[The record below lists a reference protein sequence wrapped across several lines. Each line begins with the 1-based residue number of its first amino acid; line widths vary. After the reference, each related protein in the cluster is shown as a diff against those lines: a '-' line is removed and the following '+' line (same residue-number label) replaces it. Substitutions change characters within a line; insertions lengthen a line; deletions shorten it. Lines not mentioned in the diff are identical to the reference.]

1 MKVKK
6 ILLSMCAIAAL
17 ASCSQNDDVAVPTDS
32 APPAKVTIRFAGSE
46 GMTRAIGSD
55 DAVVNNLTAF
65 FFNTAGALIKTPMP
79 VENNKL
85 ATTITL
91 ATTTDAS
98 QVVLVAN
105 VPAGTIFTGV
115 TSLSKLKEFVVSSLG
130 TEASGNFPINQTKT
144 NLTMSGWGAINM
156 NADNNTGTANVKLH
170 FMAAKIET
178 LKVTIGGKNVG
189 HYADTEDGIAAT
201 GDNWFT
207 IKQAYLMMAQTNSVL
222 LPATDLGAWTGAF
235 TPADFAYAGGLA
247 WGTPPW
253 KDAPAGTNPVKAT
266 DYLQTTIPSGATN
279 TIDNILASAPWYVF
293 ENASQNL
300 TGVVLEVVCKVNK
313 QNESLKKE
321 SRYFTMYFGE
331 KKTGDSGNQPI
342 LNAGQRYSIN
352 IALNGSFDPGDGTG
366 GGGTTDPTKP
376 SVDANVEITVAPA
389 EWTAAA
395 VINKEFN

>member
-46 GMTRAIGSD
+46 GMTRAIGSE

-65 FFNTAGALIKTPMP
+65 FFNTAGALIKAPMP
-79 VENNKL
+79 VAGNDLKPE
-85 ATTITL
+85 ITL

-105 VPAGTIFTGV
+105 VPAGTAFTGV

-130 TEASGNFPINQTKT
+130 TEASSNFPINQTKT

-156 NADNNTGTANVKLH
+156 NADDNTGTANVKLH

-189 HYADTEDGIAAT
+189 HYADTEDGVT
-201 GDNWFT
+201 DDKSFT

-235 TPADFAYAGGLA
+235 TPATFAYAGGLA
-247 WGTPPW
+247 WGTRPWENPPVNP
-253 KDAPAGTNPVKAT
+253 DPVKAT
-266 DYLQTTIPSGATN
+266 DYLQTTIPAGATSN
-279 TIDNILASAPWYVF
+279 VIDNILVSAPWYVF
-293 ENASQNL
+293 ENASPNA
-300 TGVVLEVVCKVNK
+300 TGVVLEVVCNVRKDN
-313 QNESLKKE
+313 NTLEKE

-389 EWTAAA
+389 EWTAVA

>member
-79 VENNKL
+79 VAGNDLKPK
-85 ATTITL
+85 ITL

-105 VPAGTIFTGV
+105 VPAGTKFDAV

-156 NADNNTGTANVKLH
+156 NADDNTGTANVQLH

-189 HYADTEDGIAAT
+189 HYADTEDGVT
-201 GDNWFT
+201 DDKWFT

-222 LPATDLGAWTGAF
+222 F
-235 TPADFAYAGGLA
+235 TRYR
-247 WGTPPW
+247 PW
-253 KDAPAGTNPVKAT
+253 CMDRC
-266 DYLQTTIPSGATN
+266 IHSC
-279 TIDNILASAPWYVF
+279 
-293 ENASQNL
+293 NL
-300 TGVVLEVVCKVNK
+300 RLCRRFGMGHEAMGESSCK
-313 QNESLKKE
+313 
-321 SRYFTMYFGE
+321 
-331 KKTGDSGNQPI
+331 P
-342 LNAGQRYSIN
+342 
-352 IALNGSFDPGDGTG
+352 
-366 GGGTTDPTKP
+366 
-376 SVDANVEITVAPA
+376 
-389 EWTAAA
+389 
-395 VINKEFN
+395 

>member
-79 VENNKL
+79 VAGNDLKL
-85 ATTITL
+85 KITL

-105 VPAGTIFTGV
+105 VPAGTKFDAV

-156 NADNNTGTANVKLH
+156 NADDNTGTANVKLH

-189 HYADTEDGIAAT
+189 HYADTEDGVT
-201 GDNWFT
+201 DDKWFT

-235 TPADFAYAGGLA
+235 TPATFAYAGGLA
-247 WGTPPW
+247 WGTRPWENPPVNP
-253 KDAPAGTNPVKAT
+253 DPVKAT
-266 DYLQTTIPSGATN
+266 DYLQTTIPAGATSN
-279 TIDNILASAPWYVF
+279 VIDNILVSAPWYVF
-293 ENASQNL
+293 ENASPNA
-300 TGVVLEVVCKVNK
+300 TGVVLEVVCNVRKDN
-313 QNESLKKE
+313 NTLEKE

-352 IALNGSFDPGDGTG
+352 MALNGSFDPGDGTG

-389 EWTAAA
+389 EWTAVA

>member
-1 MKVKK
+1 
-6 ILLSMCAIAAL
+6 
-17 ASCSQNDDVAVPTDS
+17 
-32 APPAKVTIRFAGSE
+32 
-46 GMTRAIGSD
+46 
-55 DAVVNNLTAF
+55 
-65 FFNTAGALIKTPMP
+65 MP
-79 VENNKL
+79 VAGNDLKPK
-85 ATTITL
+85 ITL

-105 VPAGTIFTGV
+105 VPAGTKFDAV

-156 NADNNTGTANVKLH
+156 NADDNTGTANVKLH

-189 HYADTEDGIAAT
+189 HYADTEDGVT
-201 GDNWFT
+201 DDKWFT

-235 TPADFAYAGGLA
+235 TPATFAYAGGLA
-247 WGTPPW
+247 WGTAPW
-253 KDAPAGTNPVKAT
+253 ETVPVGTTPVKAT
-266 DYLQTTIPSGATN
+266 DYLQTTIPAGAASN
-279 TIDNILASAPWYVF
+279 VIDNILVSAPWYVF
-293 ENASQNL
+293 ENASPNA
-300 TGVVLEVVCKVNK
+300 TGIVLEVVCNIRKDNSTL
-313 QNESLKKE
+313 EKE

-389 EWTAAA
+389 EWTAVA

>member
-17 ASCSQNDDVAVPTDS
+17 ASCSQNDDVAIPTDS

-46 GMTRAIGSD
+46 GMTRAIGGE

-65 FFNTAGALIKTPMP
+65 FFNTAGALIKAPMP
-79 VENNKL
+79 VAENDLKPK
-85 ATTITL
+85 ITL

-105 VPAGTIFTGV
+105 VPAGTKFNAV
-115 TSLSKLKEFVVSSLG
+115 TSLSKLKELVVSSLG
-130 TEASGNFPINQTKT
+130 TEESGNFPINQTKT

-156 NADNNTGTANVKLH
+156 DADNNTGTANVKLH

-189 HYADTEDGIAAT
+189 HYADTENAIT
-201 GDNWFT
+201 GDKWFT

-222 LPATDLGAWTGAF
+222 LPAADLNAWTGVF
-235 TPADFAYAGGLA
+235 TPATFAYAGGLA
-247 WGTPPW
+247 WGTAPW
-253 KDAPAGTNPVKAT
+253 ETVPVGTTPVKAT
-266 DYLQTTIPSGATN
+266 DYLQTTIPAGAASN
-279 TIDNILASAPWYVF
+279 VIDNILVSAPWYVF
-293 ENASQNL
+293 ENASPNA
-300 TGVVLEVVCKVNK
+300 TGIVLEVVCNIRKDNSTL
-313 QNESLKKE
+313 EKE

-389 EWTAAA
+389 EWTAVA

>member
-46 GMTRAIGSD
+46 GMTRAIGSE

-65 FFNTAGALIKTPMP
+65 FFNTAGALIKAPMP
-79 VENNKL
+79 VAGNDLKPE
-85 ATTITL
+85 ITL

-105 VPAGTIFTGV
+105 VPAGTKFDAV

-156 NADNNTGTANVKLH
+156 NADDNTGTANVKLH

-189 HYADTEDGIAAT
+189 HYADTEDGVT
-201 GDNWFT
+201 DDKWFT

-235 TPADFAYAGGLA
+235 TPATFAYAGGLA
-247 WGTPPW
+247 WGTRPWENPPVNP
-253 KDAPAGTNPVKAT
+253 DPVKAT
-266 DYLQTTIPSGATN
+266 DYLQTTIPAGATSN
-279 TIDNILASAPWYVF
+279 VIDNILVSAPWYVF
-293 ENASQNL
+293 ENASPNA
-300 TGVVLEVVCKVNK
+300 TGVVLEVVCNVRKDN
-313 QNESLKKE
+313 NTLEKE

-366 GGGTTDPTKP
+366 GGTTDPTKP

-389 EWTAAA
+389 EWTAVA

>member
-79 VENNKL
+79 VAGNDLKL
-85 ATTITL
+85 KITL

-105 VPAGTIFTGV
+105 VPAGTKFDAV

-156 NADNNTGTANVKLH
+156 NADDNTGTANVKLH

-189 HYADTEDGIAAT
+189 HYADTEDGVT
-201 GDNWFT
+201 DDKWFT

-235 TPADFAYAGGLA
+235 TPATFAYAGGLA
-247 WGTPPW
+247 WGTRPWENPPVNP
-253 KDAPAGTNPVKAT
+253 DPVKAT
-266 DYLQTTIPSGATN
+266 DYLQTTIPAGATSN
-279 TIDNILASAPWYVF
+279 VIDNILVSAPWYVF
-293 ENASQNL
+293 ENASPNA
-300 TGVVLEVVCKVNK
+300 TGVVLEVVCNVRKDN
-313 QNESLKKE
+313 NTLEKE

-352 IALNGSFDPGDGTG
+352 MALNGSFDPGDGTG

-376 SVDANVEITVAPA
+376 SVDANVGITVAPA
-389 EWTAAA
+389 EWTAVA

>member
-1 MKVKK
+1 
-6 ILLSMCAIAAL
+6 MCAIAAL

-79 VENNKL
+79 VAGNDLKL
-85 ATTITL
+85 KITL

-105 VPAGTIFTGV
+105 VPAGTKFDAV

-156 NADNNTGTANVKLH
+156 NADDNTGTANVKLH

-189 HYADTEDGIAAT
+189 HYADTEDGVT
-201 GDNWFT
+201 DDKWFT

-235 TPADFAYAGGLA
+235 TPATFAYAGGLA
-247 WGTPPW
+247 WGTRPWENPPVNP
-253 KDAPAGTNPVKAT
+253 DPVKAT
-266 DYLQTTIPSGATN
+266 DYLQTTIPAGATSN
-279 TIDNILASAPWYVF
+279 VIDNILVSAPWYVF
-293 ENASQNL
+293 ENASPNA
-300 TGVVLEVVCKVNK
+300 TGVVLEVVCNVRKDN
-313 QNESLKKE
+313 NTLEKE

-389 EWTAAA
+389 EWTAVA

>member
-46 GMTRAIGSD
+46 GMTRAIGSE

-65 FFNTAGALIKTPMP
+65 FFNTAGALIKAPMP
-79 VENNKL
+79 VAGNDLKPE
-85 ATTITL
+85 ITL

-105 VPAGTIFTGV
+105 VPAGTKFDAV

-156 NADNNTGTANVKLH
+156 NADDNTGTANVKLH

-189 HYADTEDGIAAT
+189 HYADTEDGVT
-201 GDNWFT
+201 DDKWFT

-235 TPADFAYAGGLA
+235 TPATFAYAGGLA
-247 WGTPPW
+247 WGTRPWENPPVNP
-253 KDAPAGTNPVKAT
+253 DPVKAT
-266 DYLQTTIPSGATN
+266 DYLQTTIPAGATSN
-279 TIDNILASAPWYVF
+279 VIDNILVSAPWYVF
-293 ENASQNL
+293 ENASPNA
-300 TGVVLEVVCKVNK
+300 TGVVLEVVCNVRKDN
-313 QNESLKKE
+313 NTLEKE

-389 EWTAAA
+389 EWTAVA

>member
-79 VENNKL
+79 VAGNDLTPKR
-85 ATTITL
+85 TL

-105 VPAGTIFTGV
+105 VPAGTKFDAV

-156 NADNNTGTANVKLH
+156 NADDNTGTANVKLH

-189 HYADTEDGIAAT
+189 HYADTEDGVT
-201 GDNWFT
+201 DDKWFT

-235 TPADFAYAGGLA
+235 TPATFAYAGGLA
-247 WGTPPW
+247 WGTRPWENPPVNP
-253 KDAPAGTNPVKAT
+253 DPVKAT
-266 DYLQTTIPSGATN
+266 DYLQTTIPAGATSN
-279 TIDNILASAPWYVF
+279 VIDNILVSAPWYVF
-293 ENASQNL
+293 ENASPNA
-300 TGVVLEVVCKVNK
+300 TGVVLEVVCNVRKDN
-313 QNESLKKE
+313 NTLEKE

-389 EWTAAA
+389 EWTAVA

>member
-1 MKVKK
+1 
-6 ILLSMCAIAAL
+6 
-17 ASCSQNDDVAVPTDS
+17 
-32 APPAKVTIRFAGSE
+32 
-46 GMTRAIGSD
+46 
-55 DAVVNNLTAF
+55 
-65 FFNTAGALIKTPMP
+65 MP

-105 VPAGTIFTGV
+105 VPAGTTFTGV

-130 TEASGNFPINQTKT
+130 TEASSNFPINQTKT

-189 HYADTEDGIAAT
+189 HYADTEDGVT
-201 GDNWFT
+201 DDKWFT

-235 TPADFAYAGGLA
+235 TPATFAYAGGLA
-247 WGTPPW
+247 WGTRPWENPPVNP
-253 KDAPAGTNPVKAT
+253 DPVKAT
-266 DYLQTTIPSGATN
+266 DYLQTTIPAGATSN
-279 TIDNILASAPWYVF
+279 VIDNILVSAPWYVF
-293 ENASQNL
+293 ENASPNA
-300 TGVVLEVVCKVNK
+300 TGVVLEVVCNVRKDN
-313 QNESLKKE
+313 NTLEKE

>member
-1 MKVKK
+1 
-6 ILLSMCAIAAL
+6 MCAIPAL

-79 VENNKL
+79 VAGNDLKL
-85 ATTITL
+85 KITL

-105 VPAGTIFTGV
+105 VPAGTKFDAV

-156 NADNNTGTANVKLH
+156 NADDNTGTANVKLH

-189 HYADTEDGIAAT
+189 HYADTEDGVT
-201 GDNWFT
+201 DDKWFT

-235 TPADFAYAGGLA
+235 TPATFAYAGGLA
-247 WGTPPW
+247 WGTRPWENPPVNP
-253 KDAPAGTNPVKAT
+253 DPVKAT
-266 DYLQTTIPSGATN
+266 DYLQTTIPAGATSN
-279 TIDNILASAPWYVF
+279 VIDNILVSAPWYVF
-293 ENASQNL
+293 ENASPNA
-300 TGVVLEVVCKVNK
+300 TGVVLEVVCNVRKDN
-313 QNESLKKE
+313 NTLEKE

-389 EWTAAA
+389 EWTAVA

>member
-1 MKVKK
+1 
-6 ILLSMCAIAAL
+6 MCAIAAL

-79 VENNKL
+79 VAGNDLKL
-85 ATTITL
+85 KITL

-105 VPAGTIFTGV
+105 VPAGTKFDAV

-156 NADNNTGTANVKLH
+156 NADDNTGTANVKLH

-189 HYADTEDGIAAT
+189 HYADTEDGVT
-201 GDNWFT
+201 DDKWFT

-235 TPADFAYAGGLA
+235 TPATFAYAGGLA
-247 WGTPPW
+247 WGTRPWENPPVNP
-253 KDAPAGTNPVKAT
+253 DPVKAT
-266 DYLQTTIPSGATN
+266 DYLQTTIPAGATSN
-279 TIDNILASAPWYVF
+279 VIDNILVSAPWYVF
-293 ENASQNL
+293 ENASPNA
-300 TGVVLEVVCKVNK
+300 TGVVLEVVCNVRKDN
-313 QNESLKKE
+313 NTLEKE

-366 GGGTTDPTKP
+366 GGTTDPTKP

-389 EWTAAA
+389 EWTAVA

>member
-46 GMTRAIGSD
+46 GMTRAIGSE

-65 FFNTAGALIKTPMP
+65 FFNTAGALIKAPMP
-79 VENNKL
+79 VAGNDLKPE
-85 ATTITL
+85 ITL

-105 VPAGTIFTGV
+105 VPAGTAFAGV

-130 TEASGNFPINQTKT
+130 TEASSNFPINQTKT

-189 HYADTEDGIAAT
+189 HYADTEDGVT
-201 GDNWFT
+201 DDKWFT

-235 TPADFAYAGGLA
+235 TPATFAYAGGLA
-247 WGTPPW
+247 WGTRPWENPPVNP
-253 KDAPAGTNPVKAT
+253 DPVKAT
-266 DYLQTTIPSGATN
+266 DYLQTTIPAGATSN
-279 TIDNILASAPWYVF
+279 VIDNILVSAPWYVF
-293 ENASQNL
+293 ENASPNA
-300 TGVVLEVVCKVNK
+300 TGVVLEVVCNVRKDN
-313 QNESLKKE
+313 NTLEKE

-366 GGGTTDPTKP
+366 GGGTTDPTKL

-389 EWTAAA
+389 EWTAVA

>member
-1 MKVKK
+1 
-6 ILLSMCAIAAL
+6 
-17 ASCSQNDDVAVPTDS
+17 
-32 APPAKVTIRFAGSE
+32 
-46 GMTRAIGSD
+46 
-55 DAVVNNLTAF
+55 
-65 FFNTAGALIKTPMP
+65 MP
-79 VENNKL
+79 VAGNDLKPK
-85 ATTITL
+85 ITL

-105 VPAGTIFTGV
+105 VPAGTKFDAV

-156 NADNNTGTANVKLH
+156 NADDNTGTANVKLH

-189 HYADTEDGIAAT
+189 HYADTEDGVT
-201 GDNWFT
+201 DDKWFT

-235 TPADFAYAGGLA
+235 TPATFAYAGGLA
-247 WGTPPW
+247 WGTRPWENPPVNP
-253 KDAPAGTNPVKAT
+253 DPVKAT
-266 DYLQTTIPSGATN
+266 DYLQTTIPAGATSN
-279 TIDNILASAPWYVF
+279 VIDNILVSAPWYVF
-293 ENASQNL
+293 ENASPNA
-300 TGVVLEVVCKVNK
+300 TGVVLEVVCNVRKDN
-313 QNESLKKE
+313 NTLEKE

-366 GGGTTDPTKP
+366 GGTTDPTKP

-389 EWTAAA
+389 EWTAVA

>member
-79 VENNKL
+79 VAGNDLKL
-85 ATTITL
+85 KITL

-105 VPAGTIFTGV
+105 VPAGTKFDAV

-156 NADNNTGTANVKLH
+156 NADDNTGTANVKLH

-189 HYADTEDGIAAT
+189 HYADTEDGVT
-201 GDNWFT
+201 DDKWFT

-235 TPADFAYAGGLA
+235 TPATFAYAGGLA
-247 WGTPPW
+247 WGTRPWENPPVNP
-253 KDAPAGTNPVKAT
+253 DPVKAT
-266 DYLQTTIPSGATN
+266 DYLQTTIPAGATSN
-279 TIDNILASAPWYVF
+279 VIDNILVSAPWYVF
-293 ENASQNL
+293 ENASPNA
-300 TGVVLEVVCKVNK
+300 TGVVLEVVCNVRKDN
-313 QNESLKKE
+313 NTLEKE

-389 EWTAAA
+389 EWTAVA

>member
-17 ASCSQNDDVAVPTDS
+17 ASCSQNDDVAVLTDS

-105 VPAGTIFTGV
+105 VPAGTTFTGV

-130 TEASGNFPINQTKT
+130 TEASSNFPINQTKT

-156 NADNNTGTANVKLH
+156 NADDNTGTANVKLH

-189 HYADTEDGIAAT
+189 HYADTEDGVT
-201 GDNWFT
+201 DDKWFT

-235 TPADFAYAGGLA
+235 TPATFAYAGGLA
-247 WGTPPW
+247 WGTRPWENPPVNP
-253 KDAPAGTNPVKAT
+253 DPVKAT
-266 DYLQTTIPSGATN
+266 DYLQTTIPAGATSN
-279 TIDNILASAPWYVF
+279 VIDNILVSAPWYVF
-293 ENASQNL
+293 ENASPNA
-300 TGVVLEVVCKVNK
+300 TGVVLEVVCNVRKDN
-313 QNESLKKE
+313 NTLEKE

-389 EWTAAA
+389 EWTAVA

>member
-1 MKVKK
+1 
-6 ILLSMCAIAAL
+6 MCAIAAL

-79 VENNKL
+79 VAENDLKPK
-85 ATTITL
+85 ITL

-105 VPAGTIFTGV
+105 VPAGTKFDAV

-156 NADNNTGTANVKLH
+156 NADDNTGTANVKLH

-189 HYADTEDGIAAT
+189 HYADTEDGVT
-201 GDNWFT
+201 DDKWFT

-235 TPADFAYAGGLA
+235 TPATFAYAGGLA
-247 WGTPPW
+247 WGTRPWENPPVNP
-253 KDAPAGTNPVKAT
+253 DPVKAT
-266 DYLQTTIPSGATN
+266 DYLQTTIPAGATSN
-279 TIDNILASAPWYVF
+279 VIDNILVSAPWYVF
-293 ENASQNL
+293 ENASPNA
-300 TGVVLEVVCKVNK
+300 TGVVLEVVCNVRKDN
-313 QNESLKKE
+313 NTLEKE

-389 EWTAAA
+389 EWTAVA

>member
-79 VENNKL
+79 VAGNDLKPK
-85 ATTITL
+85 ITL

-105 VPAGTIFTGV
+105 VPAGTKFDAV

-156 NADNNTGTANVKLH
+156 NADDNTGTANVKLH

-189 HYADTEDGIAAT
+189 HYADTEDGVT
-201 GDNWFT
+201 DDKWFT

-235 TPADFAYAGGLA
+235 NPATFAYAGGLA
-247 WGTPPW
+247 WGTRPWENPPVNP
-253 KDAPAGTNPVKAT
+253 DPVKAT
-266 DYLQTTIPSGATN
+266 DYLQTTIPAGATSN
-279 TIDNILASAPWYVF
+279 VIDNILVSAPWYVF
-293 ENASQNL
+293 ENASPNA
-300 TGVVLEVVCKVNK
+300 TGVVLEVVCNVRKDN
-313 QNESLKKE
+313 NTLEKE

-376 SVDANVEITVAPA
+376 SVYANVEITVAPA
-389 EWTAAA
+389 EWTAVA

>member
-79 VENNKL
+79 VAENDLKPK
-85 ATTITL
+85 ITL

-105 VPAGTIFTGV
+105 VPAGTKFDAV

-156 NADNNTGTANVKLH
+156 NADDNTGTANVKLH

-189 HYADTEDGIAAT
+189 HYADTEDGVT
-201 GDNWFT
+201 DDKWFT

-235 TPADFAYAGGLA
+235 TPATFAYAGGLA
-247 WGTPPW
+247 WGTRPWENPPVNP
-253 KDAPAGTNPVKAT
+253 DPVKAT
-266 DYLQTTIPSGATN
+266 DYLQTTIPAGATSN
-279 TIDNILASAPWYVF
+279 VIDNILVSAPWYVF
-293 ENASQNL
+293 ENASPNA
-300 TGVVLEVVCKVNK
+300 TGVVLEVVCNVRKDN
-313 QNESLKKE
+313 NTLEKE

-366 GGGTTDPTKP
+366 GGTTDPTKP

-389 EWTAAA
+389 EWTAVA

>member
-1 MKVKK
+1 
-6 ILLSMCAIAAL
+6 MCAIAAL

-105 VPAGTIFTGV
+105 VPAGTTFTGV

-130 TEASGNFPINQTKT
+130 TEASSNFPINQTKT

-156 NADNNTGTANVKLH
+156 NADDNTGTANVKLH

-189 HYADTEDGIAAT
+189 HYADTEDGVT
-201 GDNWFT
+201 DDKWFT

-235 TPADFAYAGGLA
+235 TPATFAYAGGLA
-247 WGTPPW
+247 WGTRPWENPPVNP
-253 KDAPAGTNPVKAT
+253 DPVKAT
-266 DYLQTTIPSGATN
+266 DYLQTTIPAGATSN
-279 TIDNILASAPWYVF
+279 VIDNILVSAPWYVF
-293 ENASQNL
+293 ENASPNA
-300 TGVVLEVVCKVNK
+300 TGVVLEVVCNVRKDN
-313 QNESLKKE
+313 NTLEKE

-389 EWTAAA
+389 EWTAVA

>member
-65 FFNTAGALIKTPMP
+65 FFNTAGALIKAPMP
-79 VENNKL
+79 VAGNDLKPK
-85 ATTITL
+85 ITL

-105 VPAGTIFTGV
+105 VPAGTKFDAV

-156 NADNNTGTANVKLH
+156 NADDNTGTANVKLH

-189 HYADTEDGIAAT
+189 HYADTEDGVT
-201 GDNWFT
+201 DDKWFT

-235 TPADFAYAGGLA
+235 TPATFAYAGGLA
-247 WGTPPW
+247 WGTRPWENPPVNP
-253 KDAPAGTNPVKAT
+253 DPVKAT
-266 DYLQTTIPSGATN
+266 DYLQTTIPAGATSN
-279 TIDNILASAPWYVF
+279 VIDNILVSAPWYVF
-293 ENASQNL
+293 ENASPNA
-300 TGVVLEVVCKVNK
+300 TGVVLEVVCNVRKDN
-313 QNESLKKE
+313 NTLEKE

-389 EWTAAA
+389 EWTAVA

>member
-79 VENNKL
+79 VAGNDLKPE
-85 ATTITL
+85 ITL

-105 VPAGTIFTGV
+105 VPAGTAFAGV

-156 NADNNTGTANVKLH
+156 NADDNTGTANVKLH

-189 HYADTEDGIAAT
+189 HYADTEDGVT
-201 GDNWFT
+201 DDKWFT

-235 TPADFAYAGGLA
+235 TPATFAYAGGLA
-247 WGTPPW
+247 WGTRPWENPPVNP
-253 KDAPAGTNPVKAT
+253 DPVKAT
-266 DYLQTTIPSGATN
+266 DYLQTTIPAGATSN
-279 TIDNILASAPWYVF
+279 VIDNILVSAPWYVF
-293 ENASQNL
+293 ENASPNA
-300 TGVVLEVVCKVNK
+300 TGVVLEVVCNVRKDN
-313 QNESLKKE
+313 NTLEKE

-389 EWTAAA
+389 EWTAVA

>member
-46 GMTRAIGSD
+46 GMTRAIGGE

-65 FFNTAGALIKTPMP
+65 FFNTAGALIKAPMP
-79 VENNKL
+79 VDENDLKPK
-85 ATTITL
+85 ITL

-105 VPAGTIFTGV
+105 VPVGTKFDAV
-115 TSLSKLKEFVVSSLG
+115 TSLSKLKELVVSSLG
-130 TEASGNFPINQTKT
+130 AKEGDNSPINQTKT

-156 NADNNTGTANVKLH
+156 DADNNTGTANVKLH

-189 HYADTEDGIAAT
+189 HYADTENAITSDK
-201 GDNWFT
+201 WFT

-222 LPATDLGAWTGAF
+222 LPAADLNAWTGAF
-235 TPADFAYAGGLA
+235 TPATFAYAGGLA
-247 WGTPPW
+247 WGTDPW

-266 DYLQTTIPSGATN
+266 DYLQTTIPSGAAN
-279 TIDNILASAPWYVF
+279 VIDNILASAPWYVF
-293 ENASQNL
+293 ENASQNA
-300 TGVVLEVVCKVNK
+300 TGIVLEVVCNVSK
-313 QNESLKKE
+313 QNEALKKE

-331 KKTGDSGNQPI
+331 KKTGDTGNQPV
-342 LNAGQRYSIN
+342 LNAGQKYSIN

-389 EWTAAA
+389 EWAAVA

>member
-79 VENNKL
+79 VAENDLKPK
-85 ATTITL
+85 ITL

-105 VPAGTIFTGV
+105 VPAGTKFDAV

-156 NADNNTGTANVKLH
+156 NADDNTGTANVKLH

-189 HYADTEDGIAAT
+189 HYADTEDGVT
-201 GDNWFT
+201 DDKWFT

-235 TPADFAYAGGLA
+235 TPATFAYAGGLA
-247 WGTPPW
+247 WGTRPWENPPVNP
-253 KDAPAGTNPVKAT
+253 DPVKAT
-266 DYLQTTIPSGATN
+266 DYLQTTIPAGATSN
-279 TIDNILASAPWYVF
+279 VIDNILVSAPWYVF
-293 ENASQNL
+293 ENASPNA
-300 TGVVLEVVCKVNK
+300 TGVVLEVVCNVRKDN
-313 QNESLKKE
+313 NTLEKE

-389 EWTAAA
+389 ERTAAA

>member
-65 FFNTAGALIKTPMP
+65 FFNTAGALMP
-79 VENNKL
+79 VAGNDLKPK
-85 ATTITL
+85 ITL

-105 VPAGTIFTGV
+105 VPAGTKFDAV

-156 NADNNTGTANVKLH
+156 NADDNTGTANVKLH

-189 HYADTEDGIAAT
+189 HYADTEDGVT
-201 GDNWFT
+201 DDKWFT

-235 TPADFAYAGGLA
+235 TPATFAYAGGLA
-247 WGTPPW
+247 WGTRPWENPPVNP
-253 KDAPAGTNPVKAT
+253 DPVKAT
-266 DYLQTTIPSGATN
+266 DYLQTTIPAGATSN
-279 TIDNILASAPWYVF
+279 VIDNILVSAPWYVF
-293 ENASQNL
+293 ENASPNA
-300 TGVVLEVVCKVNK
+300 TGVVLEVVCNVRKDN
-313 QNESLKKE
+313 NTLEKE

-389 EWTAAA
+389 EWTAVA

>member
-1 MKVKK
+1 
-6 ILLSMCAIAAL
+6 MCAIAAL

-79 VENNKL
+79 VAGNDLKL
-85 ATTITL
+85 KITL

-105 VPAGTIFTGV
+105 VPAGTKFDAV

-156 NADNNTGTANVKLH
+156 NADDNTGTANVKLH

-189 HYADTEDGIAAT
+189 HYADTEDGVT
-201 GDNWFT
+201 DDKWFT

-235 TPADFAYAGGLA
+235 TPATFAYAGGLA
-247 WGTPPW
+247 WGTRPWENPPVNP
-253 KDAPAGTNPVKAT
+253 DPVKAT
-266 DYLQTTIPSGATN
+266 DYLQTTIPAGATSN
-279 TIDNILASAPWYVF
+279 VIDNILVSAPWYVF
-293 ENASQNL
+293 ENASPNA
-300 TGVVLEVVCKVNK
+300 TGVVLEVVCNVRKDN
-313 QNESLKKE
+313 NTLEKE

-376 SVDANVEITVAPA
+376 SVDANVEMDSCCC
-389 EWTAAA
+389 
-395 VINKEFN
+395 NQ

>member
-79 VENNKL
+79 VAGNDLKL
-85 ATTITL
+85 KITL

-105 VPAGTIFTGV
+105 VPAGTKFDAV

-156 NADNNTGTANVKLH
+156 NADDNTGTANVKLH

-189 HYADTEDGIAAT
+189 HYADTEDGVT
-201 GDNWFT
+201 DDKWFT

-235 TPADFAYAGGLA
+235 TPATFAYAGGLA
-247 WGTPPW
+247 WGTRPWENPPVNP
-253 KDAPAGTNPVKAT
+253 DPVKAT
-266 DYLQTTIPSGATN
+266 DYLQTTIPAGATSN
-279 TIDNILASAPWYVF
+279 VIDNILVSAPWYVF
-293 ENASQNL
+293 ENASPNA
-300 TGVVLEVVCKVNK
+300 TGVVLEVVCNVRKDN
-313 QNESLKKE
+313 NTLEKE

-366 GGGTTDPTKP
+366 GGTTDPTKP

-389 EWTAAA
+389 EWTAVA

>member
-6 ILLSMCAIAAL
+6 ILLSICAIAAL

-79 VENNKL
+79 VAGNDLKL
-85 ATTITL
+85 KITL

-105 VPAGTIFTGV
+105 VPAGTKFDAV

-156 NADNNTGTANVKLH
+156 NADDNTGTANVKLH

-189 HYADTEDGIAAT
+189 HYADTEDGVT
-201 GDNWFT
+201 DDKWFT

-235 TPADFAYAGGLA
+235 TPATFAYAGGLA
-247 WGTPPW
+247 WGTRPWENPPVNP
-253 KDAPAGTNPVKAT
+253 DPVKAT
-266 DYLQTTIPSGATN
+266 DYLQTTIPAGATSN
-279 TIDNILASAPWYVF
+279 VIDNILVSAPWYVF
-293 ENASQNL
+293 ENASPNA
-300 TGVVLEVVCKVNK
+300 TGVVLEVVCNVRKDN
-313 QNESLKKE
+313 NTLEKE

-389 EWTAAA
+389 EWTAVA

>member
-79 VENNKL
+79 VAENDLKPK
-85 ATTITL
+85 ITL

-105 VPAGTIFTGV
+105 VPAGTKFDAV

-156 NADNNTGTANVKLH
+156 NADDNTGTADRK
-170 FMAAKIET
+170 
-178 LKVTIGGKNVG
+178 
-189 HYADTEDGIAAT
+189 
-201 GDNWFT
+201 
-207 IKQAYLMMAQTNSVL
+207 SV
-222 LPATDLGAWTGAF
+222 
-235 TPADFAYAGGLA
+235 
-247 WGTPPW
+247 
-253 KDAPAGTNPVKAT
+253 V
-266 DYLQTTIPSGATN
+266 
-279 TIDNILASAPWYVF
+279 
-293 ENASQNL
+293 
-300 TGVVLEVVCKVNK
+300 
-313 QNESLKKE
+313 
-321 SRYFTMYFGE
+321 
-331 KKTGDSGNQPI
+331 
-342 LNAGQRYSIN
+342 
-352 IALNGSFDPGDGTG
+352 
-366 GGGTTDPTKP
+366 
-376 SVDANVEITVAPA
+376 
-389 EWTAAA
+389 
-395 VINKEFN
+395 

>member
-105 VPAGTIFTGV
+105 VPAGTTFTGV

-130 TEASGNFPINQTKT
+130 TEASSNFPINQTKT

-156 NADNNTGTANVKLH
+156 NADDNTGTANVKLH

-189 HYADTEDGIAAT
+189 HYADTEDGVT
-201 GDNWFT
+201 DDKWFT

-235 TPADFAYAGGLA
+235 TPATFAYAGGLA
-247 WGTPPW
+247 WGTRPWENPPVNP
-253 KDAPAGTNPVKAT
+253 DPVKAT
-266 DYLQTTIPSGATN
+266 DYLQTTIPAGATSN
-279 TIDNILASAPWYVF
+279 VIDNILVSAPWYVF
-293 ENASQNL
+293 ENASPNA
-300 TGVVLEVVCKVNK
+300 TGVVLEVVCNVRKDN
-313 QNESLKKE
+313 NTLEKE

-389 EWTAAA
+389 EWTAVA

>member
-79 VENNKL
+79 VAGNDLKL
-85 ATTITL
+85 KITL

-105 VPAGTIFTGV
+105 VPAGTKFDAV

-156 NADNNTGTANVKLH
+156 NADDNTGTANVKLH

-189 HYADTEDGIAAT
+189 HYADTEDGVT
-201 GDNWFT
+201 DDKWFT

-235 TPADFAYAGGLA
+235 TPATFAYAGGLA
-247 WGTPPW
+247 WGTRPW
-253 KDAPAGTNPVKAT
+253 ENLPVNPDPVKAT
-266 DYLQTTIPSGATN
+266 DYLQTTIPAGATSN
-279 TIDNILASAPWYVF
+279 VIDNILVSAPWYVF
-293 ENASQNL
+293 ENASPNA
-300 TGVVLEVVCKVNK
+300 TGVVLEVVCNVRKDN
-313 QNESLKKE
+313 NTLEKE

-389 EWTAAA
+389 EWTAVA

>member
-17 ASCSQNDDVAVPTDS
+17 ASCSQNDDVVVPTDS

-65 FFNTAGALIKTPMP
+65 FFNTVGALIKTPMP

-105 VPAGTIFTGV
+105 VPAGTTFTGV

-130 TEASGNFPINQTKT
+130 TEASSNFPINQTKT

-156 NADNNTGTANVKLH
+156 NADDNTGTANVKLH

-189 HYADTEDGIAAT
+189 HYADTEDGVT
-201 GDNWFT
+201 DDKWFT

-235 TPADFAYAGGLA
+235 TPATFAYAGGLA
-247 WGTPPW
+247 WGTRPWENPPVNP
-253 KDAPAGTNPVKAT
+253 DPVKAT
-266 DYLQTTIPSGATN
+266 DYLQTTIPAGATSN
-279 TIDNILASAPWYVF
+279 VIDNILVSAPWYVF
-293 ENASQNL
+293 ENASPNA
-300 TGVVLEVVCKVNK
+300 TGVVLEVVCNVRKDN
-313 QNESLKKE
+313 NTLEKE

-389 EWTAAA
+389 EWTAVA

>member
-65 FFNTAGALIKTPMP
+65 FFNTAGALIKAPMP
-79 VENNKL
+79 VAGNDLKPE
-85 ATTITL
+85 ITL

-105 VPAGTIFTGV
+105 VSAGTKFDAV

-156 NADNNTGTANVKLH
+156 NADDNTGTANVKLH

-189 HYADTEDGIAAT
+189 HYADTEDGVT
-201 GDNWFT
+201 DDKWFT

-235 TPADFAYAGGLA
+235 TPATFAYAGGLA
-247 WGTPPW
+247 WGTRPWENPPVNP
-253 KDAPAGTNPVKAT
+253 DPVKAT
-266 DYLQTTIPSGATN
+266 DYLQTTIPAGATSN
-279 TIDNILASAPWYVF
+279 VIDNILVSAPWYVF
-293 ENASQNL
+293 ENASPNA
-300 TGVVLEVVCKVNK
+300 TGVVLEVVCNVRKDN
-313 QNESLKKE
+313 NTLEKE

-389 EWTAAA
+389 EWTAVA